1 MDQEWNLCQR
11 CANRGDEHPLCNH
24 YALADFEQ
32 QEAGGRMDPH
42 AGVWG
47 IELGSKI
54 NDWRESGGDG
64 DDCPGFE
71 KEEEG

>member
-1 MDQEWNLCQR
+1 
-11 CANRGDEHPLCNH
+11 
-24 YALADFEQ
+24 
-32 QEAGGRMDPH
+32 MDPH